1 MGCALHQVQQMG
13 QFVFRMWL
21 LAWSASHHYKCMM
34 VTVGLSVL
42 CSHLIEVQLHQAQTV
57 PLMYGMWFWARRQFH
72 NAKVIQALSTDSWM
86 LACMYFSPIS
96 YIYDYQHWIHDIWPL
111 FWGGNTCPERVNVL
125 LFGVETRH
133 LKSVQIF
140 ICNPWYIGKGS
151 HITYMQ

>member
-34 VTVGLSVL
+34 VTVGLSLL

-111 FWGGNTCPERVNVL
+111 F
-125 LFGVETRH
+125 GVEIPAQRGLMYYYLGLEPGT
-133 LKSVQIF
+133 LKVYKYSYVTL
-140 ICNPWYIGKGS
+140 G
-151 HITYMQ
+151 T